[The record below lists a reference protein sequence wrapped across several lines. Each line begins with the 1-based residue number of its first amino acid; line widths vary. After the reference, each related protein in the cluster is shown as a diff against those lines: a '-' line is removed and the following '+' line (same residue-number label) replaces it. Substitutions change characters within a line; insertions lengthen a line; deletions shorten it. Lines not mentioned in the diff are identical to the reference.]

1 MAGWLRKKWIKKC
14 LLNIAVHHESALLL
28 TLFIELIVL
37 LSHSIYHNAMCN
49 EKSYTNTINRNTLVK
64 KLHKLQLIFI
74 YSKLITSNQK
84 YFNIHVVHVVEEITD
99 HHHHA
104 YNRRSEIT
112 HMNLVTCNG
121 TAKVWRSASKNLSYI
136 SIFTCRILKT
146 LRSIVPAITQKK
158 LSNKFLVYEAEWN
171 YVKMNRDGKCK
182 SLLYYFF

>member
-1 MAGWLRKKWIKKC
+1 MFQNKTDM
-14 LLNIAVHHESALLL
+14 LLFLLY
-28 TLFIELIVL
+28 IGI
-37 LSHSIYHNAMCN
+37 
-49 EKSYTNTINRNTLVK
+49 
-64 KLHKLQLIFI
+64 LIFAE
-74 YSKLITSNQK
+74 K
-84 YFNIHVVHVVEEITD
+84 ITD
-99 HHHHA
+99 HHHA

-158 LSNKFLVYEAEWN
+158 LSNKYLVYEAEWN

-182 SLLYYFF
+182 SLLYYFFLPQLLILP